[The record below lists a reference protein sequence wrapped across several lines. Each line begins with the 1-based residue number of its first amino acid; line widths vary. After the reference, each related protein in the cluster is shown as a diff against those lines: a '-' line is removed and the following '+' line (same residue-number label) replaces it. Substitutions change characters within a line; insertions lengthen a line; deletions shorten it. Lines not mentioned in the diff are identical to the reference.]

1 MTGTAPD
8 PRHDHTDPR
17 LRALDDTLLTG
28 LTAHLDVEA
37 GLRDALLHAQPAAS
51 APPNCHPDRSSPAFS
66 CARFVSAGPRSGGT
80 VAAKSASTSH
90 DVTG

>member
-1 MTGTAPD
+1 MNLKNLNNLYSFYTN
-8 PRHDHTDPR
+8 HDD
-17 LRALDDTLLTG
+17 
-28 LTAHLDVEA
+28 
-37 GLRDALLHAQPAAS
+37 AQPAAS